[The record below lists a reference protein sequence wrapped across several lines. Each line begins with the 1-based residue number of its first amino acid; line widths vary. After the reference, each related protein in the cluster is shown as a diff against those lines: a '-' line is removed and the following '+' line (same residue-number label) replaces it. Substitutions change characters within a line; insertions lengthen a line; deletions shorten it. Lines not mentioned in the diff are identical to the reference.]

1 MKRSV
6 YFNILLLT
14 VFTSAGC
21 TNDTFVDSPYSEP
34 LDFLNMFTASIE
46 DGGSEAIP
54 VIWAETNR
62 IGVFA
67 GESDNKCFVVKENMN
82 SSAVFSPEDEVS
94 IDGPISRIYAYYP
107 YSESSILADGKLTVS
122 LPATQTYNDGGPS
135 PETTMLVGT
144 GTTRSVVFKQVY
156 GAVKLK
162 LSSSEFGT
170 VKKITVSSLDNQ
182 PLAGQT
188 VVDLNYD
195 VYGGP
200 SVTVSGEAATS
211 IVLDCGD
218 GVEIPTSGKDFYF
231 VVPPASY
238 DELMFTI
245 ENTEG
250 ETFES
255 RPGGTLTVN
264 RGQIADAGLARVYI
278 EEHFYGKANCIRHD
292 EPGTYTFDVSPYY
305 TTDSYGYAYEFN
317 EKDEPVYAAS
327 ADLLWQSVESMISG
341 ISLSDDKKSLTFTAN
356 RTGNALIAIY
366 DAEGEIL
373 WSYHIWIA
381 PVESVVYP
389 NGYEVHDRNLGAI
402 NNTKGDHGS
411 WGLYY
416 QWGRKDPLPEL
427 EKRDDENKILSATYF
442 DKDNQPFEFPVE
454 ASKEGVDQYWTT
466 KHPTT
471 FLTRVGSA
479 SDWVWETGNNRLW
492 GNPEGYNHPNI
503 ATLHK
508 SVYDPCPEGWMVAPV
523 DLWTANGVEGK
534 SFENNPYD
542 KANEGRTLTTDGI
555 NQWYPAASYYHSNYP
570 TGNPAKTNPLGRY
583 WTSSPTS
590 DDSSRALGIIWGTTA
605 SSTNPEWA
613 CPKAYGFSVRCVKV
627 VSER

>member
-1 MKRSV
+1 MKRTV
-6 YFNILLLT
+6 YFKILLLT

-46 DGGSEAIP
+46 DSGSEAIP
-54 VIWAETNR
+54 VTWAENNR

-82 SSAVFSPEDEVS
+82 SSAVFSPEDETS

-107 YSESSILADGKLTVS
+107 YSESSVLADGKLTAS

-135 PETTMLVGT
+135 SEATMLVGT
-144 GTTRSVVFKQVY
+144 GTTRSVVFKQVN
-156 GAVKLK
+156 GAVKLN

-170 VKKITVSSLDNQ
+170 VKKITVSSRDKQ
-182 PLAGQT
+182 PLAGQI

-195 VYGGP
+195 VYGEP
-200 SVTVSGEAATS
+200 SVAVSGEAATS

-238 DELMFTI
+238 DGLVFTI
-245 ENTEG
+245 ENTDR

-255 RPGGTLTVN
+255 RPEGTLTVN

-317 EKDEPVYAAS
+317 TADEPVYAAS
-327 ADLLWQSVESMISG
+327 ADLLWQSVESMISS
-341 ISLSDDKKSLTFTAN
+341 ISLSEDKKSLTFTADK
-356 RTGNALIAIY
+356 TGNALIAIY
-366 DAEGEIL
+366 GSDGEIL

-389 NGYEVHDRNLGAI
+389 NGYEVFDRNLGAI

-427 EKRDDENKILSATYF
+427 EKKEDGNKILSVTYF
-442 DKDNQPFEFPVE
+442 DKDNQPFDLPVE
-454 ASKEGVDQYWTT
+454 ASKEGVDQYWAT

-471 FLTRVGSA
+471 FLTRVGST

-492 GNPEGYNHPNI
+492 GNPEGYNHPDI

-523 DLWTANGVEGK
+523 DLWSANGVVDQ
-534 SFENNPYD
+534 SSENNPYD
-542 KANEGRTLTTDGI
+542 RNNEGRTLTTNGI
-555 NQWYPAASYYHSNYP
+555 NQWYPSASYYHSNYP
-570 TGNPAKTNPLGRY
+570 TNNPANTLILGRY

-590 DDSSRALGIIWGTTA
+590 NDSSKALGIIWDTKA
-605 SSTNPEWA
+605 NSTRTEWA
-613 CPKAYGFSVRCVKV
+613 CPRAYGFSVRCVKV
-627 VSER
+627 VSEQ